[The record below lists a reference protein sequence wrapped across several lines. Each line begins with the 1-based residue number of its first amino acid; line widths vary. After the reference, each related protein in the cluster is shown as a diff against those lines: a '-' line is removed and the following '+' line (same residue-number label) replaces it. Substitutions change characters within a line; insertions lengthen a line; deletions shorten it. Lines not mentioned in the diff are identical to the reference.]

1 MNETKVGM
9 SANVSRNNTA
19 DVKNIRT
26 CVKCMQNVKLTDLAK
41 KLARL
46 KEENTA
52 PGCLECYR

>member
-1 MNETKVGM
+1 M
-9 SANVSRNNTA
+9 SANFSRNNTA